1 LAKELDDMK
10 SVVSLLAMA
19 PDRASAANWA
29 SELEKNGFAHHS
41 ADEVKKALSVG
52 VFPTTLEPGLTRGQE
67 SLGPT
72 PALPDA
78 DSFGTSSSSEPFPG
92 HTHPM
97 AASSYGGS
105 SREER

>member
-1 LAKELDDMK
+1 
-10 SVVSLLAMA
+10 MA

-41 ADEVKKALSVG
+41 AEEVKKALSVG
-52 VFPTTLEPGLTRGQE
+52 LHPATVELLLNEEQE

-78 DSFGTSSSSEPFPG
+78 DSFGTPNSSEPFAG

-97 AASSYGGS
+97 GGSSYGGS